1 MAGSE
6 ASGKQ
11 VVLLQNGIRESAPGS
26 TQQKKEFAGPQKNVQ
41 QAAAL
46 QIVDVFA
53 VQGYVKSPSRAL
65 FDKGPE
71 VREVE
76 RHASDL
82 LGSGVDSLQVFV
94 AEIDEVIQ
102 AKILLSQ

>member
-6 ASGKQ
+6 ASGNE

-53 VQGYVKSPSRAL
+53 VQGYVKSPREHSSIKAL
-65 FDKGPE
+65 RLGRSSGTRPIFW
-71 VREVE
+71 
-76 RHASDL
+76 A
-82 LGSGVDSLQVFV
+82 LGSIRCKFS
-94 AEIDEVIQ
+94 
-102 AKILLSQ
+102 